1 MTRTETEKF
10 TELLRMKQAEITGS
24 LRGRDEIVIE
34 KASDMIDEVQLMGER
49 ELAVRSLDRDSKM
62 LRNIRLALGRA
73 ARGTYGVC
81 LHCEEEILPR
91 RLAAVPWAAY
101 CIVCQEKIDRLEI
114 EVDEHAELMA
124 PAA

>member
-10 TELLRMKQAEITGS
+10 ITLLRSKQAEITGS

-49 ELAVRSLDRDSKM
+49 ELAARSLDRDSKM
-62 LRNIRLALGRA
+62 LRQIRMALARV

-81 LHCEEEILPR
+81 MHCEEEILPR
-91 RLAAVPWAAY
+91 RLAAVPWAGY
-101 CIVCQEKIDRLEI
+101 CIVCQEKIDKMEI
-114 EVDEHAELMA
+114 EVDESTEMMA